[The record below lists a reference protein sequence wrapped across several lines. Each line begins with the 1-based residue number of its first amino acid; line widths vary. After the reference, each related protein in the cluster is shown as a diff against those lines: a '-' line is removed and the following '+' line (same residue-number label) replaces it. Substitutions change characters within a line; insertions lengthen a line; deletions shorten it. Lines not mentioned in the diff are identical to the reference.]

1 MVGGQ
6 SLLASI
12 SIHAP
17 REGGDGQIPLQTQH
31 EIQFQS
37 TPPVRGATTHHGLIH
52 CVRRIS
58 IHAPRVGGDDR
69 VPVLPHIGPV
79 ISIHAP
85 RKGGDVVAL
94 LFFLSCCVFQSTPP
108 ARGATL
114 HDHVAGAVRH
124 ISIHAPRT
132 GGDHRTGRHLRQL
145 HPISI
150 HAPRKGGDLVG
161 VMLAPRVMRFQS
173 TPPARGATAKM
184 HSFTCGSLTNK

>member
-58 IHAPRVGGDDR
+58 IHAPREGGDDR

-85 RKGGDVVAL
+85 REGGDAGFPVR
-94 LFFLSCCVFQSTPP
+94 SRQTP
-108 ARGATL
+108 
-114 HDHVAGAVRH
+114 D
-124 ISIHAPRT
+124 ISIHAPRE
-132 GGDHRTGRHLRQL
+132 GGDIINTSRGIRAG
-145 HPISI
+145 I
-150 HAPRKGGDLVG
+150 
-161 VMLAPRVMRFQS
+161 FQS
-173 TPPARGATAKM
+173 TPPVRGATR
-184 HSFTCGSLTNK
+184 LVD

>member
-58 IHAPRVGGDDR
+58 IHAPREGGDLCPNQAR
-69 VPVLPHIGPV
+69 KGAIM

-85 RKGGDVVAL
+85 REGGDA
-94 LFFLSCCVFQSTPP
+94 
-108 ARGATL
+108 
-114 HDHVAGAVRH
+114 
-124 ISIHAPRT
+124 
-132 GGDHRTGRHLRQL
+132 
-145 HPISI
+145 
-150 HAPRKGGDLVG
+150 
-161 VMLAPRVMRFQS
+161 
-173 TPPARGATAKM
+173 
-184 HSFTCGSLTNK
+184 

>member
-58 IHAPRVGGDDR
+58 IHAPREGGDNR
-69 VPVLPHIGPV
+69 ILI
-79 ISIHAP
+79 
-85 RKGGDVVAL
+85 L
-94 LFFLSCCVFQSTPP
+94 
-108 ARGATL
+108 RGKC
-114 HDHVAGAVRH
+114 H
-124 ISIHAPRT
+124 ISIHAPRE
-132 GGDHRTGRHLRQL
+132 GGDAVQRRIG
-145 HPISI
+145 
-150 HAPRKGGDLVG
+150 KN
-161 VMLAPRVMRFQS
+161 PRVFQS
-173 TPPARGATAKM
+173 TPPVRGATCARIRHGKEQ
-184 HSFTCGSLTNK
+184 L

>member
-1 MVGGQ
+1 MISIHAPREGGDSNPTQYNYCYVISIHAPREGGDAVVGGQ

-58 IHAPRVGGDDR
+58 IHAPREGGDDR
-69 VPVLPHIGPV
+69 VPVLPRIGPV

-85 RKGGDVVAL
+85 REGGDFWIQWML
-94 LFFLSCCVFQSTPP
+94 CDSKGFQSTPP
-108 ARGATL
+108 VRGATI
-114 HDHVAGAVRH
+114 V
-124 ISIHAPRT
+124 
-132 GGDHRTGRHLRQL
+132 
-145 HPISI
+145 
-150 HAPRKGGDLVG
+150 
-161 VMLAPRVMRFQS
+161 F
-173 TPPARGATAKM
+173 
-184 HSFTCGSLTNK
+184 